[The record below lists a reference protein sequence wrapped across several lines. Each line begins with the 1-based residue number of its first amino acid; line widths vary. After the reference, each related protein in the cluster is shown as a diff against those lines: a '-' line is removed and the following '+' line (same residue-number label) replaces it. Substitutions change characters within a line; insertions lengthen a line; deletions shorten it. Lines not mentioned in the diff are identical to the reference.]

1 MLLLSKL
8 MSAMKPTSVLVG
20 LLVGCGAAGVGWL
33 KGTQASCL
41 AGRARSSL
49 KFLHRQPVGR

>member
-1 MLLLSKL
+1 L